1 MTRLPFKEDEDFLNH
16 NSKALSS
23 QADVMQEFVRDYQ
36 SLQLQIEDAKSD
48 QKDLFV
54 VMKSKG
60 YNVKALREVLKRLKQ
75 DADER
80 AEQEEVV
87 QLYMDLLRS

>member
-1 MTRLPFKEDEDFLNH
+1 MTVLPFKEDEDFLKH
-16 NSKALSS
+16 NSKALETSA
-23 QADVMQEFVRDYQ
+23 QAVQDFVREYQ
-36 SLQLQIEDAKSD
+36 SLQLQIEDAKKD

-75 DADER
+75 DAGDR
-80 AEQEEVV
+80 AEQEEIV
-87 QLYMDLLRS
+87 QLYMDLLRA